1 MSANFELFIR
11 YMERQDYILCE
22 CELQPLEAFVASL
35 EENFEIKIARMP
47 SICMTMIQAED
58 SVEFQP
64 FYLGEAL
71 TTECEVIINGQKGY
85 GICLGDEPL
94 RSYCIAFIDAITQ
107 LIEVDLEP
115 VRQFL
120 NEQGALIEQANKL
133 ENTYIQRSKVDFK
146 LMEQD

>member
-1 MSANFELFIR
+1 
-11 YMERQDYILCE
+11 MENQDYILCE
-22 CELQPLEAFVASL
+22 CELEPLENFVASI
-35 EENFEIKIARMP
+35 EERFEIKIARMP
-47 SICMTMIQAED
+47 SICMTMVQAED

-107 LIEVDLEP
+107 LEHVDMQP
-115 VRQFL
+115 VNEFL
-120 NEQGALIEQANKL
+120 NAQAALIEHANKIEYNHIL
-133 ENTYIQRSKVDFK
+133 RTKVDFK

>member
-1 MSANFELFIR
+1 
-11 YMERQDYILCE
+11 MEKQDYILCE
-22 CELQPLEAFVASL
+22 CELEPLENFVASL
-35 EENFEIKIARMP
+35 EERFEIKIARMP
-47 SICMTMIQAED
+47 SICMTMVQAED

-107 LIEVDLEP
+107 LKDVDLQAVYE
-115 VRQFL
+115 FL
-120 NEQGALIEQANKL
+120 NAQATLIDLANKI
-133 ENTYIQRSKVDFK
+133 EYNHIQRTKVDFK

>member
-1 MSANFELFIR
+1 
-11 YMERQDYILCE
+11 MENQDYILCE
-22 CELQPLEAFVASL
+22 CELSPLEDFVASL
-35 EENFEIKIARMP
+35 EEKFEIKIARMP
-47 SICMTMIQAED
+47 SVCMTMVQAED

-85 GICLGDEPL
+85 GICLGDEPV

-107 LIEVDLEP
+107 LKDVDLQS
-115 VRQFL
+115 VNDFL
-120 NEQGALIEQANKL
+120 NIQAALIA
-133 ENTYIQRSKVDFK
+133 QREKIEYNHILRTKVDFK

>member
-1 MSANFELFIR
+1 
-11 YMERQDYILCE
+11 MEKQDYILCE
-22 CELQPLEAFVASL
+22 CELAPLENFVASI
-35 EENFEIKIARMP
+35 EEDFEIKIARMP

-71 TTECEVIINGQKGY
+71 TTECEVIVNGQKGY

-107 LIEVDLEP
+107 LPDVDPQP
-115 VRQFL
+115 VNDFL
-120 NEQGALIEQANKL
+120 NEQAALIEQADKIEYN
-133 ENTYIQRSKVDFK
+133 YIMRTKVDFK

>member
-1 MSANFELFIR
+1 MEKSKR
-11 YMERQDYILCE
+11 YMEKQDYILCE
-22 CELQPLEAFVASL
+22 CELKPLEDFVASI
-35 EENFEIKIARMP
+35 EEKFEIKIARMP
-47 SICMTMIQAED
+47 SICMTMVEAED

-71 TTECEVIINGQKGY
+71 TTECEVMVNGQKGY

-107 LIEVDLEP
+107 LKDIDLQP
-115 VRQFL
+115 VNDFL
-120 NEQGALIEQANKL
+120 NEQAALIEQADKIEYNHIMR
-133 ENTYIQRSKVDFK
+133 TKVDFK